1 MCTAPSTVSATTNP
15 TGSSWSSTAAQ
26 ARPAC
31 RYPDRDSAGS
41 GGLSATLLIP
51 MSRNASPAAS
61 WIACSRP
68 TSPGRTPRIDTAA
81 DRDAMAQKY
90 DIDQGWVINSQL
102 AWVHSPRAGPPS
114 WLASAGAVC
123 QGGRVDSSPP
133 PRVVVVGGGI
143 AGLAAAFFLR
153 EEPVSV
159 TVLEGSPRLGG
170 KLAVS
175 PVAGIAVDE
184 GAEALL

>member
-1 MCTAPSTVSATTNP
+1 
-15 TGSSWSSTAAQ
+15 SWSSTAAQ

-31 RYPDRDSAGS
+31 RYPDRDSVGS

-51 MSRNASPAAS
+51 TSRNASPAAS

-90 DIDQGWVINSQL
+90 DIGQGPLINSNRHMFI
-102 AWVHSPRAGPPS
+102 AAPGPAPR
-114 WLASAGAVC
+114 LASTGAVC

-133 PRVVVVGGGI
+133 PRVAVVGGGI

-159 TVLEGSPRLGG
+159 TVLEGSPRF
-170 KLAVS
+170 
-175 PVAGIAVDE
+175 
-184 GAEALL
+184 